1 MVWHIFCTVGG
12 ERQNLLANAYH
23 IWYNPIMEPNKRIQ
37 VVFFRTP
44 AGNEPVRQW
53 LKDMPIGDKKQIGED
68 IKMIEFSWPVGLPHV
83 RKLDADLWEVRSIL
97 PGRIARVIF
106 TIWKQHMV
114 LLHGFIKKNQKTP
127 QDELEL
133 AKRRRDE
140 VLKGGIPL

>member
-1 MVWHIFCTVGG
+1 
-12 ERQNLLANAYH
+12 
-23 IWYNPIMEPNKRIQ
+23 MEPNKRIL

-68 IKMIEFSWPVGLPHV
+68 IKMIEFGWPVGLPHV
-83 RKLDADLWEVRSIL
+83 RKLDADMWEVRSML
-97 PGRIARVIF
+97 PGSIARVIF
-106 TIWKQHMV
+106 TIGKQHMV
-114 LLHGFIKKNQKTP
+114 LLHGFIKKSQKTP
-127 QDELEL
+127 QDDLEL